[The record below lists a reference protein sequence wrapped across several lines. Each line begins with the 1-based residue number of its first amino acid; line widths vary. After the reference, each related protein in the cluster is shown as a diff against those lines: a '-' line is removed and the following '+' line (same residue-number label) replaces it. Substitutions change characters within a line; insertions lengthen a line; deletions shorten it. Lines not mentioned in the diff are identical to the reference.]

1 MIEWLLEPLR
11 EPIVARSLAELVLLG
26 LISGTLGCWIV
37 LAGRAYSAES
47 LAHSMLPGLV
57 GAALLGLPLVL
68 GGAIGL
74 AVGASLIALVGRIKV
89 LSSEIAVSVVI
100 TSLFGA
106 GVLLGLAPTTPAG
119 LGGILFGDL
128 LAVGFGD
135 IALAAGY
142 AAIVLAILFVLHEGL
157 LATGFDRL
165 NAKALGRSPAPLD
178 LVLALLLA
186 GATLVAVQ
194 ALGHLLVVAM
204 LIGPA
209 ASARLLTRRIGP
221 MMLTAVAIGW
231 VASLVGLYASYH
243 AELAAGAAVTC
254 ALVLAFVVALL
265 TRRLRDLLASDS
277 RRRGRGEQ
285 SRGLR
290 LRSRRA

>member
-194 ALGHLLVVAM
+194 ALGNLLVVAM

-221 MMLTAVAIGW
+221 MMLTAVAIAW

-265 TRRLRDLLASDS
+265 TRWLRDFLASDS

>member
-142 AAIVLAILFVLHEGL
+142 AAIVLAVLFVLHEGL

-194 ALGHLLVVAM
+194 ALGNLLVVAM

>member
-11 EPIVARSLAELVLLG
+11 EPIVARSLAELALLG

-89 LSSEIAVSVVI
+89 LSSEVAVSVVI

-106 GVLLGLAPTTPAG
+106 GVLLGLAPDTPAG

-142 AAIVLAILFVLHEGL
+142 AAIVLAILFVLHQGL

-194 ALGHLLVVAM
+194 ALGNLLVVAM

-221 MMLTAVAIGW
+221 MMLTAVAIAW

>member
-1 MIEWLLEPLR
+1 MIDWLLEPLR

-194 ALGHLLVVAM
+194 ALGNLLVVAM

-221 MMLTAVAIGW
+221 MMLTAVAIAW

>member
-142 AAIVLAILFVLHEGL
+142 AAIVLAVLFVLHEGL

-194 ALGHLLVVAM
+194 ALGNLLVVAM

-221 MMLTAVAIGW
+221 MMLTAVAIAW

>member
-1 MIEWLLEPLR
+1 MIDWLLEPLR
-11 EPIVARSLAELVLLG
+11 EPIVARSLAELALLG

-89 LSSEIAVSVVI
+89 LSSEVAVSVVI

-106 GVLLGLAPTTPAG
+106 GVLLGLAPDTPAG

-128 LAVGFGD
+128 LAVGVGE

-194 ALGHLLVVAM
+194 ALGNLLVVAM

-221 MMLTAVAIGW
+221 MMLTAVAIAW

>member
-1 MIEWLLEPLR
+1 MIDWLLEPLR
-11 EPIVARSLAELVLLG
+11 EPIVARSLAELALLG

-106 GVLLGLAPTTPAG
+106 GVLLGLAPDTPAG

-142 AAIVLAILFVLHEGL
+142 AAIVLAILFVLHQGL

-194 ALGHLLVVAM
+194 ALGNLLVVAM

-221 MMLTAVAIGW
+221 MMLTAVAIAW

>member
-11 EPIVARSLAELVLLG
+11 EPVVLRSLAELALLG
-26 LISGTLGCWIV
+26 LVSGTLGCWIV

-89 LSSEIAVSVVI
+89 LGSEVAVSVVI

-106 GVLLGLAPTTPAG
+106 GVLLGLAPATPAG
-119 LGGILFGDL
+119 LNGLLFGDL

-135 IALAAGY
+135 IALAAAY
-142 AAIVLAILFVLHEGL
+142 AGLVLFVLFVLHQGL
-157 LATGFDRL
+157 LVSGFDRL
-165 NAKALGRSPAPLD
+165 NARALGRSPAPLD

-194 ALGHLLVVAM
+194 ALGNLLVVAM

-209 ASARLLTRRIGP
+209 ASARLLTQRIGP
-221 MMLTAVAIGW
+221 MMLAAVAIAW
-231 VASLVGLYASYH
+231 VASLAGLYASYH

-254 ALVLAFVVALL
+254 ALVVAFAAALL
-265 TRRLRDLLASDS
+265 ARSVRELLASDS

>member
-194 ALGHLLVVAM
+194 ALGNLLVVAM

-209 ASARLLTRRIGP
+209 AGARLLTRRIGP

-265 TRRLRDLLASDS
+265 TRWLRDFLASDS

>member
-11 EPIVARSLAELVLLG
+11 EPIVARSLAELALLG

-142 AAIVLAILFVLHEGL
+142 AAIVLAILFVLHQGL

-194 ALGHLLVVAM
+194 ALGNLLVVAM

-221 MMLTAVAIGW
+221 MMLTAVAIAW

>member
-106 GVLLGLAPTTPAG
+106 GVLLGLAPDTPAG

-194 ALGHLLVVAM
+194 ALGNLLVVAM

-221 MMLTAVAIGW
+221 MMLTAVAIAW

>member
-142 AAIVLAILFVLHEGL
+142 AAIVLAILFVLHQGL

-194 ALGHLLVVAM
+194 ALGNLLVVAM

-221 MMLTAVAIGW
+221 MMLTAVGIAW

>member
-11 EPIVARSLAELVLLG
+11 EPIVARSLAELALLG

-106 GVLLGLAPTTPAG
+106 GVLLGLAPDTPAG

-194 ALGHLLVVAM
+194 ALGNLLVVAM

-209 ASARLLTRRIGP
+209 AGARLLTRRIGP
-221 MMLTAVAIGW
+221 MMLTAVAIAW

-265 TRRLRDLLASDS
+265 TRRLRDFLASDS

>member
-194 ALGHLLVVAM
+194 ALGNLLVVAM

-221 MMLTAVAIGW
+221 MMMVAVAIAW
-231 VASLVGLYASYH
+231 VASLAGLYASYH

-254 ALVLAFVVALL
+254 ALVVAFAAALL
-265 TRRLRDLLASDS
+265 IRSLRELLASDS
-277 RRRGRGEQ
+277 RRRGRGAQ

>member
-89 LSSEIAVSVVI
+89 LSSEVAVSVVI

-106 GVLLGLAPTTPAG
+106 GVLLGLAPDTPAG

-128 LAVGFGD
+128 LAVGFGE

-142 AAIVLAILFVLHEGL
+142 AAIVLAILFVLHQGL

-194 ALGHLLVVAM
+194 ALGNLLVVAM

-221 MMLTAVAIGW
+221 MMLTAVAIAW

>member
-11 EPIVARSLAELVLLG
+11 EPIVLRSLAELALLG
-26 LISGTLGCWIV
+26 VIAGTLGCWIV

-89 LSSEIAVSVVI
+89 LGSEVAVSVVI

-106 GVLLGLAPTTPAG
+106 GVLLGLAPATPAG
-119 LGGILFGDL
+119 LNGILFGDL
-128 LAVGFGD
+128 LAVGAGD
-135 IALAAGY
+135 IALAASY
-142 AAIVLAILFVLHEGL
+142 AAIVLVILFVLHEGL
-157 LATGFDRL
+157 LVSGFDRL

-194 ALGHLLVVAM
+194 ALGNLLVVAM

-209 ASARLLTRRIGP
+209 ASARLLTKRIGP
-221 MMLTAVAIGW
+221 MMLLAVGVAW
-231 VASLVGLYASYH
+231 MASLVGLYASYH

-254 ALVLAFVVALL
+254 ALVVAFATALL
-265 TRRLRDLLASDS
+265 ARWLRDYLASGS
-277 RRRGRGEQ
+277 RRSGRGEQ

>member
-194 ALGHLLVVAM
+194 ALGNLLVVAM

>member
-142 AAIVLAILFVLHEGL
+142 AAIVLAILFVLHQGL

-194 ALGHLLVVAM
+194 ALGNLLVVAM

-221 MMLTAVAIGW
+221 MMLTAVAIAW

>member
-106 GVLLGLAPTTPAG
+106 GVLLGLAPDTPAG

-142 AAIVLAILFVLHEGL
+142 AAIVLAILFVLHQGL

-194 ALGHLLVVAM
+194 ALGNLLVVAM

-221 MMLTAVAIGW
+221 MMLTAVAIAW

>member
-1 MIEWLLEPLR
+1 MIDWLLEPLR

-89 LSSEIAVSVVI
+89 LSSEVAVSVVI

-194 ALGHLLVVAM
+194 ALGNLLVVAM

-221 MMLTAVAIGW
+221 MMLTAVAIAW

>member
-89 LSSEIAVSVVI
+89 LSSEVAVSVVI

-106 GVLLGLAPTTPAG
+106 GVLLGLAPDTPAG

-142 AAIVLAILFVLHEGL
+142 AAIVLAILFVLHQGL

-194 ALGHLLVVAM
+194 ALGNLLVVAM

-221 MMLTAVAIGW
+221 MMLTAVAIAW